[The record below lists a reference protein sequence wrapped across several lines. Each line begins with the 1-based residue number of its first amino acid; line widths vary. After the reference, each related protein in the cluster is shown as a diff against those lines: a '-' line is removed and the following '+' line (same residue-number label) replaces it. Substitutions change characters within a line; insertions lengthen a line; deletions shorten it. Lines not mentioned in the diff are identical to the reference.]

1 MTFDIRQVDLGKL
14 NSMTKYP
21 SILTY
26 HALGDKGVLQDA
38 VQIPFEGRI
47 IGTEKVDGTN
57 TRLIFCPDQS
67 VIVGSREDL
76 LWERRDLIGN
86 PAMGIVDA
94 VKETVHRLVETLCR
108 PGRIAV
114 YFVEVFGR
122 NIGGGAKNYTK
133 TGKVRLPVVRRGFHR
148 ELRRDVRLARRTDR
162 SLAGQWR
169 SAIRRC
175 RRDREA
181 RRRHRLS
188 DGSGFARHGRRP
200 SFRPAW
206 RKPTSY
212 LLNFHAS
219 QCKLDDD
226 ANGDPEGIVVR
237 SPDRSRIAKL
247 RREDYERT
255 LRRRK
260 KYGASMKIA
269 VNNHIHLSEF
279 RPSDKP
285 APPRISQRPGHLR
298 PHAPHPLPVHRRL
311 C

>member
-1 MTFDIRQVDLGKL
+1 MSEDASMTFDIRQVDLGKL

-26 HALGDKGVLQDA
+26 HALGDKGVLQDT

-67 VIVGSREDL
+67 VLVGSREDL

-133 TGKVRLPVVRRGFHR
+133 TGKVGFRLFDVVFIENFDELFGWPADRIAHWRENGGQRYADADEIVKLAAEVGFQTVPA
-148 ELRRDVRLARRTDR
+148 LLDTSADQLPTD
-162 SLAGQWR
+162 L
-169 SAIRRC
+169 
-175 RRDREA
+175 EA
-181 RRRHRLS
+181 TYQYVLKFQHTR
-188 DGSGFARHGRRP
+188 
-200 SFRPAW
+200 
-206 RKPTSY
+206 
-212 LLNFHAS
+212 
-219 QCKLDDD
+219 CKLDED
-226 ANGDPEGIVVR
+226 ANGVPEGIVVR

-260 KYGASMKIA
+260 K
-269 VNNHIHLSEF
+269 
-279 RPSDKP
+279 
-285 APPRISQRPGHLR
+285 
-298 PHAPHPLPVHRRL
+298 
-311 C
+311 

>member
-1 MTFDIRQVDLGKL
+1 MAFEVRQVDLVKL

-26 HALGDKGVLQDA
+26 HTLGDKGMLQET

-86 PAMGIVDA
+86 PAMGIVEA
-94 VKETVHRLVETLCR
+94 VKETVHRLMETLCR

-122 NIGGGAKNYTK
+122 SIGAGAKNYTR
-133 TGKVRLPVVRRGFHR
+133 TGKV
-148 ELRRDVRLARRTDR
+148 
-162 SLAGQWR
+162 
-169 SAIRRC
+169 
-175 RRDREA
+175 
-181 RRRHRLS
+181 
-188 DGSGFARHGRRP
+188 
-200 SFRPAW
+200 SFRLFDVVFIENFDEMFDWPADRIAHW
-206 RKPTSY
+206 RENGGQRYVDTNEIVKLAAEAGFQTVPALFDTATALLPTDLEETY
-212 LLNFHAS
+212 RFLLSFPSS
-219 QCKLDDD
+219 QCKLDEE
-226 ANGDPEGIVVR
+226 ANGVPEGIVVR

-255 LRRRK
+255 LKRRK
-260 KYGASMKIA
+260 
-269 VNNHIHLSEF
+269 
-279 RPSDKP
+279 R
-285 APPRISQRPGHLR
+285 
-298 PHAPHPLPVHRRL
+298 
-311 C
+311 